1 MPQHRSKKNH
11 PLDKNITTTTTPLIA
26 MSSLETAKV
35 PQFFCRQPKSVEL
48 IQAEPLFRNLP
59 NFKSPE
65 PSVDTRCAQYIAS
78 GKAFLYT
85 LPSGIQVV
93 DTVTGELLI
102 QIDVQDVFEINV
114 SPNGNYITTWS
125 KLTKDPASVAAAA
138 EAGTTAAPVYL
149 KNVNI
154 ISVDLTTR
162 SFKILHSFL
171 NKTQNGWIPQFTAD
185 ESIVCFY
192 RNPYSLNFFKL
203 SSAAFDF
210 SKPLYTLDLKEFGK
224 IEDFQ
229 ISPGKNPSV
238 AVFIPGQKG
247 NPAYIKVYSL
257 PNTKSPVSQK
267 QFFKGESCTFKWNAL
282 GTSIL
287 ALVSTDVDSTN
298 KSYYGETQLY
308 LLDISGLFDQKIH
321 LPNEGPIHEIT
332 WSPTSREFAVIYGY
346 MPAVTTFFDSRGN
359 SIHSLPK
366 APRNTILYSPHAKY
380 ILVAGFGNLP
390 GDIDILD
397 RQNKFSKVVS
407 FQASNTSVCKWSPD
421 GRFILTA
428 TTSPRLR
435 VDNSVKIWYFNG
447 SLMYYKAYTELNT
460 VDWRYQPLSDF
471 PPITVSKAD
480 KLDCE
485 PDQSAIDYLNKQP
498 KKNAANGGK
507 VGAYRPPHART
518 SNAGSGTGRSLA
530 DLHEQRVNGGRAFV
544 PGMSPTPS
552 SSGSTAAA
560 AYGSES
566 KSAQKN
572 RRKRANKKNENETTT
587 TTTTTTTAA
596 ASAESNGTETARPQN
611 PESLVIG
618 GVFSIEEKKIRNLL
632 KKLRAIETL
641 KQKQANNEHLEDTQ
655 ILKIQTEDAVKKE
668 LESLGWKG
676 DE

>member
-1 MPQHRSKKNH
+1 
-11 PLDKNITTTTTPLIA
+11 
-26 MSSLETAKV
+26 MSASIDSAKV

-48 IQAEPLFRNLP
+48 IQAEPVFRSLP
-59 NFKSPE
+59 NFQTPE
-65 PSVDTRCAQYIAS
+65 PTADTRCAQFIAG

-85 LPSGIQVV
+85 LPSGVQVV
-93 DTVTGELLI
+93 DTVTGEVLVRI
-102 QIDVQDVFEINV
+102 PIEDVFETNI
-114 SPNGNYITTWS
+114 SPNGNYVTTWS
-125 KLTKDPASVAAAA
+125 KLTKDPA
-138 EAGTTAAPVYL
+138 AGADAAPAVYL

-154 ISVDLTTR
+154 INIDLPNRT
-162 SFKILHSFL
+162 FQILHSFL

-185 ESIVCFY
+185 ESVVCFY

-203 SSAAFDF
+203 AGASTVFDF

-229 ISPGKNPSV
+229 LSPGKNPSV

-257 PNTKSPVSQK
+257 PNVKSPVSQK

-447 SLMYYKAYTELNT
+447 SLVYYKAYTELNS
-460 VDWRYQPLSDF
+460 VDWRFQPLTDF

-480 KLDCE
+480 KMDCE

-507 VGAYRPPHART
+507 VGAYRPPHAR
-518 SNAGSGTGRSLA
+518 SSASSSGTGRSLA
-530 DLHEQRVNGGRAFV
+530 DLHEQRVGGGRSFV
-544 PGMSPTPS
+544 PGMSPS
-552 SSGSTAAA
+552 ASTTNVSDPA
-560 AYGSES
+560 GSES

-572 RRKRANKKNENETTT
+572 RRKRANKKNENDSPVSSPAAPAPAALSTPA
-587 TTTTTTTAA
+587 TA
-596 ASAESNGTETARPQN
+596 
-611 PESLVIG
+611 ESLVVG

-632 KKLRAIETL
+632 KKLRAIEAL

-655 ILKIQTEDAVKKE
+655 VLKIQTEDAVRKE

>member
-1 MPQHRSKKNH
+1 
-11 PLDKNITTTTTPLIA
+11 
-26 MSSLETAKV
+26 MSSTIDTAKV
-35 PQFFCRQPKSVEL
+35 PQFFARQPKTVEL
-48 IQAEPLFRNLP
+48 IQAEPIFQNLP
-59 NFKSPE
+59 NFKIPD
-65 PSVDTRCAQYIAS
+65 PIQDTRCAQYIS
-78 GKAFLYT
+78 NGKAFLYT
-85 LPSGIQVV
+85 IPTGINII
-93 DTVTGELLI
+93 DTINGNLLFKI
-102 QIDVQDVFEINV
+102 EIPDIFEINI
-114 SPNGNYITTWS
+114 SPNGNFITTWS
-125 KLTKDPASVAAAA
+125 KLTKDSNDSNI
-138 EAGTTAAPVYL
+138 YL

-154 ISVDLTTR
+154 INIDLINNN
-162 SFKILHSFL
+162 FKILHSFL

-185 ESIVCFY
+185 ESIVAFY

-203 SSAAFDF
+203 NSNLLDF

-229 ISPGKNPSV
+229 LSPGKNPSV
-238 AVFIPGQKG
+238 AVFIPAIKS

-257 PNTKSPVSQK
+257 PNIKNPVSQK
-267 QFFKGESCTFKWNAL
+267 QFFKGESCIFKWNSL

-366 APRNTILYSPHAKY
+366 ASRNTILYSPHAKY

-397 RQNKFSKVVS
+397 RQNKFSKIIS
-407 FQASNTSVCKWSPD
+407 FQASNTSICKWSPD

-447 SLMYYKAYTELNT
+447 SLVYFKSYNELNSI
-460 VDWRYQPLSDF
+460 DWRFQPLNDF
-471 PPITVSKAD
+471 PPISVSKFD
-480 KLDCE
+480 KLDCN
-485 PDQSAIDYLNKQP
+485 PDKSAIDYLNKQP
-498 KKNAANGGK
+498 KKNILNGGK
-507 VGAYRPPHART
+507 SSAYRPPHARNNNNQ
-518 SNAGSGTGRSLA
+518 STGRSLA
-530 DLHEQRVNGGRAFV
+530 DLHEQRLGSGRNPLNV
-544 PGMSPTPS
+544 PGFAPINLNDNS
-552 SSGSTAAA
+552 SSQNS
-560 AYGSES
+560 GSES

-572 RRKRANKKNENETTT
+572 RRKRANKKNDEETEINSVNSNSNLNSNSTT
-587 TTTTTTTAA
+587 
-596 ASAESNGTETARPQN
+596 SSNNNTN
-611 PESLVIG
+611 NSDSLVVG

-632 KKLRAIETL
+632 KKLRAIEAL
-641 KQKQANNEHLEDTQ
+641 KLKHSNFEHLEDTQ
-655 ILKIQTEDAVKKE
+655 ILKIQTEDSVRKE

-676 DE
+676 ELN

>member
-1 MPQHRSKKNH
+1 
-11 PLDKNITTTTTPLIA
+11 
-26 MSSLETAKV
+26 MSETIDMDKV

-48 IQAEPLFRNLP
+48 IQAEPIFKNLP
-59 NFKSPE
+59 NFQIPNLNQ
-65 PSVDTRCAQYIAS
+65 DTRCAKYIS
-78 GKAFLYT
+78 NGKAFVYT
-85 LPSGIQVV
+85 LPTGIQII
-93 DTVTGELLI
+93 DTISGNLLFKI
-102 QIDVQDVFEINV
+102 EIPDIFEINI
-114 SPNGNYITTWS
+114 SPNGNFITTWS
-125 KLTKDPASVAAAA
+125 KITKDPNDSSI
-138 EAGTTAAPVYL
+138 YL

-154 ISVDLTTR
+154 INIDLLNN

-185 ESIVCFY
+185 ESIVAFY
-192 RNPYSLNFFKL
+192 KNPYSLNFFKIN
-203 SSAAFDF
+203 SNSFDF
-210 SKPLYTLDLKEFGK
+210 NKPLYTLDLKEFGK

-229 ISPGKNPSV
+229 LSPGKNPAV
-238 AVFIPGQKG
+238 AVFIPALKG
-247 NPAYIKVYSL
+247 NPAYIKIFSL
-257 PNTKSPVSQK
+257 PNIKNPVSQK
-267 QFFKGESCTFKWNAL
+267 QFFKGESCTFKWNSL
-282 GTSIL
+282 GTSLL

-346 MPAVTTFFDSRGN
+346 MPAITTFFDSRGN

-366 APRNTILYSPHAKY
+366 ASRNTILYSPHAKY

-447 SLMYYKAYTELNT
+447 TLVYFKAFNELNS
-460 VDWRYQPLSDF
+460 VDWRFQPLSDF
-471 PPITVSKAD
+471 PPISVSKSD
-480 KLDCE
+480 KLDCQ

-498 KKNAANGGK
+498 KKNSNGGK
-507 VGAYRPPHART
+507 VGAYRPPHARLNP
-518 SNAGSGTGRSLA
+518 SQSTGRSLA
-530 DLHEQRVNGGRAFV
+530 DLQEQRLGGSRSIV
-544 PGMSPTPS
+544 PGNNPISNNSIPGFAPKATNNS
-552 SSGSTAAA
+552 
-560 AYGSES
+560 SES

-572 RRKRANKKNENETTT
+572 RRKRANKKNENESTPP
-587 TTTTTTTAA
+587 
-596 ASAESNGTETARPQN
+596 PQTVTN
-611 PESLVIG
+611 NNNNNSESLVIG

-632 KKLRAIETL
+632 KKLRAIEAL
-641 KQKQANNEHLEDTQ
+641 KLKQANMEHLEDTQ
-655 ILKIQTEDAVKKE
+655 ILKIKTEDAVRKE